1 MNCNKIKTVNKS
13 EFFIVESAQAPSS
26 CHQKRELIVK
36 SCHIFKG
43 VNSMSSKHY
52 EFLSFADVKPFTV
65 NLFAVNN
72 FVLPKY

>member
-13 EFFIVESAQAPSS
+13 EFFIVEPAQAPSS
-26 CHQKRELIVK
+26 CHQKRALIVK
-36 SCHIFKG
+36 SSHIFKE
-43 VNSMSSKHY
+43 VNSTSSKH
-52 EFLSFADVKPFTV
+52 LSFADVKPFTV